1 MLVTSIPLAS
11 TGIIDVGIAIARDPH
26 QGMRVAG
33 VLAKMLV
40 IAIASDVDERT
51 WTPGL
56 RRNLAGGSCCEARWP
71 AGRRH
76 FAGM

>member
-40 IAIASDVDERT
+40 IAIASDID
-51 WTPGL
+51 
-56 RRNLAGGSCCEARWP
+56 
-71 AGRRH
+71 
-76 FAGM
+76 